1 MQSLCLL
8 LTFMENLP
16 DFSDILSKELES
28 SSSMNLSALLCKFSI
43 LVRDLELGNM
53 RKKVQQLKFDRAKL
67 LTRILLS
74 CKPKNLFN
82 LISNLVCLQPMFK
95 NDL

>member
-16 DFSDILSKELES
+16 DFSDILSMELES
-28 SSSMNLSALLCKFSI
+28 SSNMNLSALLCKFSI

-53 RKKVQQLKFDRAKL
+53 RKRVQQLKFDRAKL
-67 LTRILLS
+67 LTRIFLS
-74 CKPKNLFN
+74 WKPKNFFN
-82 LISNLVCLQPMFK
+82 LISNLVCLQSMFK
-95 NDL
+95 NDS